1 MNILQQLRDAAGK
14 LNPAEVRDDADRDVT
29 VRLKSTT
36 EPGYEA
42 MFHYLIPDSLSADR
56 RRKVGRLLYLD
67 GEPNPPKSVA
77 LTLVEHGIPAD
88 PEDFVFRRGREKE
101 LTAEILEARPKLA
114 VALARNFSP
123 FREEYSRSLVRKTST
138 ENALFALATAL
149 PNIAPFLGLIWS
161 PGEFASSTA
170 LLTLNQ
176 IRMIFLLGAANDRK
190 VGYREQKSEIATV
203 ITGAFGWR
211 AIARELVGKIP
222 AGGGLIPKAAIA
234 YAGTWV
240 VGSSVERFYRLGYG
254 YTRSER
260 SAAYSQAYEQ
270 GKEIVQSFLQAVR
283 RIKNR

>member
-1 MNILQQLRDAAGK
+1 MSILQQLRDAAGK
-14 LNPAEVRDDADRDVT
+14 LNPSEVREEADRDLT
-29 VRLKSTT
+29 IRLKASS
-36 EPGYEA
+36 EPGYDA
-42 MFHYLIPDSLSADR
+42 MFRYLIPPTLSTDR
-56 RRKVGRLLYLD
+56 RRKASSLVYLD
-67 GEPNPPKSVA
+67 GEPNPPKDVS
-77 LTLVEHGIPAD
+77 LTIVEHGVPAEPD
-88 PEDFVFRRGREKE
+88 DFVFRPGREKQ
-101 LTAEILEARPKLA
+101 LTQEILEARPKLA
-114 VALARNFSP
+114 LALARQFPP
-123 FREEYSRSLVRKTST
+123 FREEYSRTLIRKTST
-138 ENALFALATAL
+138 ENALFALATAI

-222 AGGGLIPKAAIA
+222 AGGGLLPKAAIA

-240 VGSSVERFYRLGYG
+240 VGSSVERFYRLGYA

-260 SAAYSQAYEQ
+260 SAAYSQAFEQ
-270 GKEIVQSFLQAVR
+270 GKDIVETFLKNVR
-283 RIKNR
+283 RIRQK